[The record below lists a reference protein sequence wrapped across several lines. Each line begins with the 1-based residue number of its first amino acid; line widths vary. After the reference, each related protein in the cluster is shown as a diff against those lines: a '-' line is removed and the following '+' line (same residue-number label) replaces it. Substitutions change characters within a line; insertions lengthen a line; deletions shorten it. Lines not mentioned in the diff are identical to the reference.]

1 MRNPRRAC
9 RDRPQH
15 GSAVRRLQAGPVI
28 EDTDR
33 NTIHVAPPL
42 NSQKH
47 DGPPKRTVLILAKPR
62 YGWPDYLLVLA
73 LARLARHSRNSR
85 YSGSRSCGARAAA
98 GAATGATSGADGAGP
113 QAAAAPAGSGMLR
126 SSHSC
131 AALKRVHP
139 DTVARG
145 AISFHFGWNGGRCNC
160 ATLSN
165 IVSTRSERRR

>member
-15 GSAVRRLQAGPVI
+15 DSAVRRLQAGLVI

-42 NSQKH
+42 NPKSQKH
-47 DGPPKRTVLILAKPR
+47 DGPPKRTVLVLAKPR

-85 YSGSRSCGARAAA
+85 YSGSRSWGEGGGAA
-98 GAATGATSGADGAGP
+98 GGAAPDAADT
-113 QAAAAPAGSGMLR
+113 AAPAGSG
-126 SSHSC
+126 
-131 AALKRVHP
+131 
-139 DTVARG
+139 
-145 AISFHFGWNGGRCNC
+145 I
-160 ATLSN
+160 
-165 IVSTRSERRR
+165 

>member
-1 MRNPRRAC
+1 MRNPSRAC

-15 GSAVRRLQAGPVI
+15 DSAVRRLQAGLVI

-33 NTIHVAPPL
+33 NTIHVGPPL
-42 NSQKH
+42 NPKSQKH

-85 YSGSRSCGARAAA
+85 YSGSRSCGASAV
-98 GAATGATSGADGAGP
+98 GAITGADGAAP
-113 QAAAAPAGSGMLR
+113 DAAAAPGGSGMLR

-131 AALKRVHP
+131 AALKRVQP

-160 ATLSN
+160 PTLSN
-165 IVSTRSERRR
+165 MVSTRSARRR

>member
-15 GSAVRRLQAGPVI
+15 DSAVRRLQAGLVI

-42 NSQKH
+42 NPKSQKH

-62 YGWPDYLLVLA
+62 YGWPDSLLVLA

-85 YSGSRSCGARAAA
+85 YSGSRSCGASAVAA
-98 GAATGATSGADGAGP
+98 GGAAPDAADT
-113 QAAAAPAGSGMLR
+113 AAPAGSGILR
-126 SSHSC
+126 SSHSS

-165 IVSTRSERRR
+165 MVSTRSARRR